1 MEFSIQPN
9 LKNEKATLIPLEE
22 DDFEV
27 LYHAAS
33 DPLIWAQHP
42 NKTRYQKEVF
52 KNYFK
57 GAVESGGAFLIKD
70 TATGAIAGSTR
81 FYDYDHS
88 QNLILIGYTFYV
100 RKYWGTGMNA
110 EVKKTMLNY
119 IFQYVDH
126 VLFHIGAGNFRSQMA
141 ITRLGAKKID
151 EINVAYYGEPPA
163 INFVYQISK
172 INWSV

>member
-52 KNYFK
+52 R
-57 GAVESGGAFLIKD
+57 I
-70 TATGAIAGSTR
+70 
-81 FYDYDHS
+81 
-88 QNLILIGYTFYV
+88 
-100 RKYWGTGMNA
+100 
-110 EVKKTMLNY
+110 
-119 IFQYVDH
+119 
-126 VLFHIGAGNFRSQMA
+126 
-141 ITRLGAKKID
+141 
-151 EINVAYYGEPPA
+151 
-163 INFVYQISK
+163 ISK
-172 INWSV
+172 VP